1 MSDFVDL
8 AGVTRFVVRDE
19 RDPVAKNEASD
30 DGMDVRTVLER
41 VRVGVLHCVEQRG
54 STGAERLHCRFRSHR
69 PARPHAI
76 RNVDAP
82 LAAAQTRDTRVI
94 QGHGRRCVFGQRFAA
109 ARRNQVRHGPFDGC
123 EMLEDFSDG
132 PSVGGRPTVAVGSRD
147 ALDGG
152 QQAPALEVNQFELRS

>member
-1 MSDFVDL
+1 VSDFVDL
-8 AGVTRFVVRDE
+8 ARVTRFVVRDE
-19 RDPVAKNEASD
+19 RDPVTENKASD
-30 DGMDVRTVLER
+30 DGMDVRAMLQCVW
-41 VRVGVLHCVEQRG
+41 VGVLHCVEQRG
-54 STGAERLHCRFRSHR
+54 ATGAERLHCRFRGHR

-76 RNVDAP
+76 RHVDAP
-82 LAAAQTRDTRVI
+82 LAAAKARNPRVVE
-94 QGHGRRCVFGQRFAA
+94 GHGRRCVFGQRFAA
-109 ARRNQVRHGPFDGC
+109 ARRNQVRHGPFDGS